1 MQPSVTLTGNVV
13 NDVVLRQTSGGP
25 VANFRMACDNG
36 YRDRRSG
43 QWIERTVYLGVSA
56 WRGLAENVATSV
68 FRGQPVVVVGRLKQ
82 REWERDGQKV
92 TVIEVDAELVGHDLV
107 RGTARFARTARG
119 PQTADLVREVEL
131 AGDAARSGSSTYV
144 TDGAGWGVPGLAA
157 VGGPTPEPG
166 SELEPEPGREP
177 RREPSSEVDGGVG
190 DATAA

>member
-56 WRGLAENVATSV
+56 WRCLAENVATSV
-68 FRGQPVVVVGRLKQ
+68 VRGQPVVVVGRLKQ

-107 RGTARFARTARG
+107 RGTARFARTSRG
-119 PQTADLVREVEL
+119 PQTADLAREVEL

-157 VGGPTPEPG
+157 VGAAAPEPG
-166 SELEPEPGREP
+166 HEPGLELDPGLEPGAG
-177 RREPSSEVDGGVG
+177 VDGSVG